1 MLPSHLLRTLSRDP
15 APRFLLSFTTFS
27 VLSIFFFLMIRRPP
41 RSTLFPYT
49 TLFRSHP
56 RSRGDCG
63 WQPVPAGDRVRADRP
78 NVRDHSGRC
87 PRRGGVHAVAP
98 SRQHHAHPAA
108 GAARRVVVERHRA
121 RRDLAGALRHRC
133 RARDR
138 HGHVLAQRRLAAV
151 APGVGP
157 DRRVLAA
164 STAGHFF
171 VAPDNGLL
179 SFLPADAHFVGLP
192 IPVDAAPPF
201 QARDVFAPVA
211 GQLALGAPLS
221 HVGHPVTEVYRSPLP
236 TPHHDGTLL
245 IGEVIYVDRF
255 GTLISNIPGDA
266 VEPGVRIKV
275 AGTEIGTLARTFGDV
290 GRGALV
296 AFVGSGGTVEIAVRD
311 GSAARLLGVGVG
323 AEVRA

>member
-1 MLPSHLLRTLSRDP
+1 MATLITLLTDFGNADSYVGEVKGVLLSQVHGAAIVDITHQVSPGDVRAAQYILSRVWH
-15 APRFLLSFTTFS
+15 RFPQGS
-27 VLSIFFFLMIRRPP
+27 VHL
-41 RSTLFPYT
+41 
-49 TLFRSHP
+49 
-56 RSRGDCG
+56 
-63 WQPVPAGDRVRADRP
+63 
-78 NVRDHSGRC
+78 
-87 PRRGGVHAVAP
+87 AV
-98 SRQHHAHPAA
+98 
-108 GAARRVVVERHRA
+108 V
-121 RRDLAGALRHRC
+121 D
-133 RARDR
+133 
-138 HGHVLAQRRLAAV
+138 
-151 APGVGP
+151 PGVGT

-192 IPVDAAPPF
+192 IPADAAPTF

-221 HVGHPVTEVYRSPLP
+221 QVGHAVTDAFRSPLP
-236 TPHHDGTLL
+236 APRHDGAAVL
-245 IGEVIYVDRF
+245 GEVIYVDRF

-275 AGTEIGTLARTFGDV
+275 GGTEIGTVSHTFGDV
-290 GRGALV
+290 GRGALL
-296 AFVGSGGTVEIAVRD
+296 AFVGSGGTGEIAVRD

>member
-1 MLPSHLLRTLSRDP
+1 MRAAQYILSR
-15 APRFLLSFTTFS
+15 AWHRFPQGS
-27 VLSIFFFLMIRRPP
+27 VHL
-41 RSTLFPYT
+41 
-49 TLFRSHP
+49 
-56 RSRGDCG
+56 
-63 WQPVPAGDRVRADRP
+63 
-78 NVRDHSGRC
+78 
-87 PRRGGVHAVAP
+87 AV
-98 SRQHHAHPAA
+98 
-108 GAARRVVVERHRA
+108 V
-121 RRDLAGALRHRC
+121 D
-133 RARDR
+133 
-138 HGHVLAQRRLAAV
+138 
-151 APGVGP
+151 PGVGT

-171 VAPDNGLL
+171 VAPDNVLL

-192 IPVDAAPPF
+192 IPEDAAPTF

-221 HVGHPVTEVYRSPLP
+221 HVGHPVTDVHRSPLP
-236 TPHHDGTLL
+236 APRHDGTIV

-255 GTLISNIPGDA
+255 GTLISNIPGEA

-275 AGTEIGTLARTFGDV
+275 GGTEIGLLSRTFGAV

-296 AFVGSGGTVEIAVRD
+296 ALVGSDGTVEVAVRD